1 MGIKFLRNVHIDD
14 PYIFCFKCFGG
25 LYDLCSSLK
34 FYSYVIDALL
44 VTLNVGLMFLSPSIM
59 ILVGEGL
66 VQIVN
71 SVGFFHHKLLKR
83 SSIHS

>member
-34 FYSYVIDALL
+34 FYSYVMDALL
-44 VTLNVGLMFLSPSIM
+44 VTLGSFDVFYYDT
-59 ILVGEGL
+59 
-66 VQIVN
+66 
-71 SVGFFHHKLLKR
+71 FFYDTC
-83 SSIHS
+83 